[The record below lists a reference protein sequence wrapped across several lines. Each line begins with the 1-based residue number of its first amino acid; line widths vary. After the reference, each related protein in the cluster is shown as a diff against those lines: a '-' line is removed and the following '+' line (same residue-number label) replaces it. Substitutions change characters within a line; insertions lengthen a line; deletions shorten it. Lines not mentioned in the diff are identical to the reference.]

1 MKRMSESL
9 FESLENRYG
18 PLWPWPDDYFSDDPF
33 KNLVLTILSQ
43 NTSENNCLRAYKGL
57 KERFE
62 ITPQALIAASES
74 EIKEAIRPGGLYNLK
89 AKRLKDVARVVI
101 DEYDND
107 LGAVLALPKDKAKEQ
122 LLKLPGI
129 GDKTADVILTTVHSY
144 REVIPVDT
152 HMDRVAKRLGL
163 VEQRAGYEAIQEAL
177 KKFIPPRYRE
187 RGSGLLWLLAKH
199 TCKPRNPRCRECELV
214 SMCRYPSLRKG
225 R

>member
-1 MKRMSESL
+1 MKKISKSL
-9 FESLENRYG
+9 FEKLETKYG

-57 KERFE
+57 KERIE

-74 EIKEAIRPGGLYNLK
+74 EIREAIRPGGLYNLK

-101 DEYDND
+101 EEYGND
-107 LGAVLALPKDKAKEQ
+107 LDSVLKLPKEKAKLQ

-129 GDKTADVILTTVHSY
+129 GDKTADVILTTRHSY
-144 REVIPVDT
+144 KEVIPVDT
-152 HMDRVAKRLGL
+152 HMERIAKRLGL
-163 VEQRAGYEAIQEAL
+163 VGQNARYSDIQEAL
-177 KKFIPPRYRE
+177 LEFLPPKYRE

-199 TCKPRNPRCRECELV
+199 TCKPSKPKCGECVLAG
-214 SMCRYPSLRKG
+214 MCDSLQ
-225 R
+225 